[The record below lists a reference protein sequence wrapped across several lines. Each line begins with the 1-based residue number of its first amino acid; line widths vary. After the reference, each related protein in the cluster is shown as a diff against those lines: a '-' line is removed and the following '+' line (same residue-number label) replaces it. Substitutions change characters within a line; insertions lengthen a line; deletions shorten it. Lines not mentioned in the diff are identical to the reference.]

1 MPQAPAPGRH
11 RLLARQLRRCT
22 DSDGVLDLE
31 KLLDAIDAAY
41 AEHDEANALGHR
53 AMTVAAREL
62 AETNESLSHARVAA
76 ETSRAKSLFLSN
88 ISHEIRTPLNAV
100 VGMVEILAREDPKA
114 LNSEKLDVI
123 RKASRHLVAI
133 IDDIFDIA
141 LADVGDLELSLAP
154 VDIGSTVRRAVSKHA
169 DNCRDKGL
177 QFIVDIDP
185 VLDGEWLA
193 DANHLGRTLS
203 ILTNNAVKFTETG
216 HVRIE
221 VRPTDSGITFSVT
234 DTGPGMSQERLSD
247 IFEIFTQIDASASR
261 RAGGLG
267 IGLAIARKRV
277 EAMGGD
283 LQVTSEPGR
292 GSQFSFCLALDRY
305 SAAARSWTS
314 GITADHPLR
323 ILAAEDNPANRM
335 VLKALLNTFV
345 GEIQMAT
352 NGAEAVEMWAQGGF
366 DAILMDIQ
374 MPTMNG
380 IEATEEIRRREQI
393 ANLRPVPIV
402 AVTANVMDDQLA
414 RYAVAGMNGWVAKPI
429 ELDALLSAISSAML
443 PDADPAPAEHTVAA

>member
-1 MPQAPAPGRH
+1 MSEVPGPGRH

-31 KLLDAIDAAY
+31 KLLDTVDAAY

-53 AMTVAAREL
+53 AMIVAAREL
-62 AETNESLSHARVAA
+62 AESNESLSQARVAA

-100 VGMVEILAREDPKA
+100 VGMVEVLARDDPSA
-114 LNSEKLDVI
+114 LNSDTLDVI
-123 RKASRHLVAI
+123 RKASRQLVAI

-141 LADVGDLELSLAP
+141 SADLGELELNLAP
-154 VDIGSTVRRAVSKHA
+154 VDIGSALKRAVGKHA
-169 DNCRDKGL
+169 DTCRDKGL
-177 QFIVDIDP
+177 EFIVDIDP
-185 VLDGEWLA
+185 ALDGEWLA

-221 VRPTDSGITFSVT
+221 ARSTDGGVSFSVT
-234 DTGPGMSQERLSD
+234 DTGPGISQDRLSD
-247 IFEIFTQIDASASR
+247 IFEIFTQIDSSASR
-261 RAGGLG
+261 LAGGLG

-292 GSQFSFCLALDRY
+292 GSQFSFCLALARP
-305 SAAARSWTS
+305 SAATGSSTP
-314 GITADHPLR
+314 GVTADHPLR

-352 NGAEAVEMWAQGGF
+352 NGAEAVQMWARGGF
-366 DAILMDIQ
+366 DVVLMDIQ

-380 IEATEEIRRREQI
+380 IEATDEIRRRERM
-393 ANLRPVPIV
+393 ANLRPVPII

-414 RYAVAGMNGWVAKPI
+414 RYAAAGMNGWVAKPI
-429 ELDALLSAISSAML
+429 ELDALLSAISSATQ
-443 PDADPAPAEHTVAA
+443 PDADPAPAEQTVAA

>member
-1 MPQAPAPGRH
+1 MSQAPSPGRH
-11 RLLARQLRRCT
+11 KLLARQLRRCT
-22 DSDGVLDLE
+22 DSEGVLDLE
-31 KLLDAIDAAY
+31 KLLNAIDAAY
-41 AEHDEANALGHR
+41 AEHDEANALSHR

-62 AETNESLSHARVAA
+62 AETNESLSQARVAA

-100 VGMVEILAREDPKA
+100 VGMVDAMARDDASA
-114 LNSEKLDVI
+114 LNAENLDVI
-123 RKASRHLVAI
+123 HKASRHLVAI

-141 LADVGDLELSLAP
+141 SADVGELQLNLAP
-154 VDIGSTVRRAVSKHA
+154 VDIGSAVWRAVSKHA
-169 DNCRDKGL
+169 DSCRDKGL
-177 QFIVDIDP
+177 EFIVDIDP
-185 VLDGEWLA
+185 ALDGEWLA
-193 DANHLGRTLS
+193 DANHLGRALS

-216 HVRIE
+216 QVRIDAHC
-221 VRPTDSGITFSVT
+221 TDGRISFSVT

-247 IFEIFTQIDASASR
+247 IFGIFTQIDASASR
-261 RAGGLG
+261 REGGLG

-292 GSQFSFCLALDRY
+292 GSQFSFCLSL
-305 SAAARSWTS
+305 ARPPAETGSS
-314 GITADHPLR
+314 IPGITADHPLR

-352 NGAEAVEMWAQGGF
+352 NGAEAVQMWARGGF
-366 DAILMDIQ
+366 DMVLMDIQ

-380 IEATEEIRRREQI
+380 IEATDEIRRREQM
-393 ANLRPVPIV
+393 ASLRPVPII

-414 RYAVAGMNGWVAKPI
+414 RYTAAGMNGWVAKPI
-429 ELDALLSAISSAML
+429 ELDALLSAISSATL
-443 PDADPAPAEHTVAA
+443 PHADPAAAAA